1 MALINIRI
9 HMHSSQTCNLTLGT
23 ILPSYS
29 AGPISSKFATAH
41 REWVKVV
48 KYNTNIDVRT
58 HHCSET

>member
-1 MALINIRI
+1 
-9 HMHSSQTCNLTLGT
+9 MHLSQTCNLLTLGT

-29 AGPISSKFATAH
+29 GGPMSSKLVTAH